1 MKAALGVIAA
11 VLVLTSGCARQDWI
25 DRTLVTVDVTGVWSG
40 SLRGA
45 QAPRDVR
52 LELKQEGSRV
62 TGTMR
67 LIPAMTPN
75 ETLSPIEGNVAG
87 DLFTF
92 HDPRGSLSGELT
104 VVGEDEM
111 TGRADGLYGIR
122 GITLR
127 RESSR

>member
-11 VLVLTSGCARQDWI
+11 ALVLTSGCAQQDWI
-25 DRTLVTVDVTGVWSG
+25 DRTLVTADVTGIWSG

-45 QAPRDVR
+45 QAPRDVQ
-52 LELKQEGSRV
+52 LELKQEGSKV

-67 LIPAMTPN
+67 LLPAFTPGD
-75 ETLSPIEGNVAG
+75 TASPVQGNVAG

-92 HDPRGSLSGELT
+92 HDARGTLSGELT
-104 VVGEDEM
+104 VGEDEM
-111 TGRADGLYGIR
+111 TGRADGLFGTR

-127 RESSR
+127 RQSSR

>member
-1 MKAALGVIAA
+1 MRVMWAFLAIA
-11 VLVLTSGCARQDWI
+11 LVLGSGCAKQDWI

-40 SLRGA
+40 SLRGS

-52 LELKQEGSRV
+52 LELKQEGSKV

-67 LIPAMTPN
+67 LLPAFTPD

-92 HDPRGSLSGELT
+92 HDPRGALSGELT
-104 VVGEDEM
+104 VGEDEM
-111 TGRADGLYGIR
+111 TGRAEGLYGQR

-127 RESSR
+127 REGSR